1 MTRQIGDAPQSWT
14 DLSLQYELEDAAERQ
29 AVAAASSERASYLR
43 IQDRRD
49 SMDRGRAKVNAG
61 HKARAAARKAAA

>member
-1 MTRQIGDAPQSWT
+1 MRQIGEAPFSWSE
-14 DLSLQYELEDAAERQ
+14 LAMQYEIEDAADKR
-29 AVAAASSERASYLR
+29 AVADASSERASYAR

-61 HKARAAARKAAA
+61 HKARAAARKVAA